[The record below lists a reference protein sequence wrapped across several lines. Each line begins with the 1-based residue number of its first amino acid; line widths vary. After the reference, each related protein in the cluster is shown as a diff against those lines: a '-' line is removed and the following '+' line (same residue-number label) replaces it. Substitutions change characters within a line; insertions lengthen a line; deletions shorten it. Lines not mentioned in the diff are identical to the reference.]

1 MTTSKSS
8 SRASAPF
15 DDGTLSDVSNF
26 EDIGLDDVSLTPK
39 IPYHSMYDASLS
51 TRSLASIHDPVPL
64 ASVPTTL
71 SSSAPGPTP
80 KSSTPSRQLTA
91 SAPNKARMPLASPVP
106 NGRPRPELLSLR
118 SHIRQANINTNFRNT
133 NTGSLT
139 GLTSPNSLNRPHN
152 GVGGMSLPMRT
163 QSQSRSRSP
172 IMRDDPKLVLKPRRM
187 SWQAN
192 HSRKSSLELEREC
205 DEDDDNDIPDG
216 MILDNVPISP
226 RPVNERVSSRR
237 SSRGPPSPSPSRS
250 KTRPA
255 GNGTPAVATAQGSLK
270 YPSWKSDSGLGEDSS
285 NGGVPAAPL
294 KMRARSW
301 NLAMAELS
309 PEARMLT
316 EKLEK
321 HQCTSRAERPATWGS
336 SRQSLDTMVQERNRQ
351 RSRSPLPELPPLRK
365 SDGMVD
371 PLPVSKEKEAVLSR
385 TRPSWLPPKDPN
397 EEKRHL
403 KEYQKMMA
411 KSLEAERKREAA
423 KAASKASRDSNAET
437 MIRVWEDDIIP
448 RWPDAIRER
457 KTRELWWQGVAPRSR
472 GIVWARAIGNELGLT
487 SGSFEAALKRVH
499 EVETRVADGKGDP
512 EDARKVEWFS
522 AARKDVEQ
530 NTWMELK
537 IFQAGGPLH
546 DGLINVLCAYSM
558 YRGDIGYISGCNTI
572 AALLLIN
579 LPNITD
585 AFIALANVLNRPLPL
600 SFFTHDEGAKSSAYN
615 LVLKTLKDRSRPL
628 YDHINALSSAAST
641 SQTPDGTPMPSGPDV
656 FLNYIFTALFTSCL
670 AIDEAARLWDI
681 YVFEGDA
688 VIVRAAVAHMIRNE
702 GHLFAC
708 KTLENVTEVL
718 EGLKKPRKAVAEIGA
733 EDTWVKLVREAGK
746 I

>member
-15 DDGTLSDVSNF
+15 DDSTLSDVSNF

-39 IPYHSMYDASLS
+39 LPYHSIYDASLS
-51 TRSLASIHDPVPL
+51 TRSLASIHDPVTSV
-64 ASVPTTL
+64 SVPTSL
-71 SSSAPGPTP
+71 STSAPVTSLKGSN
-80 KSSTPSRQLTA
+80 SSRHLTA
-91 SAPNKARMPLASPVP
+91 STPNKARIPLTSPVL
-106 NGRPRPELLSLR
+106 NGRPRPELLSLKTN
-118 SHIRQANINTNFRNT
+118 IRQVNINTNFRNT

-139 GLTSPNSLNRPHN
+139 GLNSPNGINCHQN
-152 GVGGMSLPMRT
+152 GVGGMPLPMRT

-172 IMRDDPKLVLKPRRM
+172 NMRDDSKIILKPRRM

-192 HSRKSSLELEREC
+192 HSRKSSIELEREC
-205 DEDDDNDIPDG
+205 DEDDGNDIPEG
-216 MILDNVPISP
+216 LILDNVPISP
-226 RPVNERVSSRR
+226 RPMNERMPSRR
-237 SSRGPPSPSPSRS
+237 SSRGPPSPSPSSS

-255 GNGTPAVATAQGSLK
+255 GNGTPAVATAHGSLK
-270 YPSWKSDSGLGEDSS
+270 YPSWKSDSGLTEDPVQ
-285 NGGVPAAPL
+285 VPIAAAPL

-316 EKLEK
+316 EKLEE
-321 HQCTSRAERPATWGS
+321 HQDTNRVERPATWGS

-365 SDGMVD
+365 SDGIID

-403 KEYQKMMA
+403 KEYQRMMA
-411 KSLEAERKREAA
+411 KSLEAERKREVA
-423 KAASKASRDSNAET
+423 KATSKANRDSNAENL
-437 MIRVWEDDIIP
+437 IRIWEDNVIP

-457 KTRELWWQGVAPRSR
+457 KTRELWWRGVAPRSR

-487 SGSFEAALKRVH
+487 RGSFEAALKRVR

-512 EDARKVEWFS
+512 EDSRKAEWFS
-522 AARKDVEQ
+522 MVRRDVEQ
-530 NTWMELK
+530 STWMELK
-537 IFQAGGPLH
+537 IFQSGGPLH
-546 DGLINVLCAYSM
+546 ESLINVLCAYAM

-572 AALLLIN
+572 AALLLLN
-579 LPNITD
+579 LPNVTET
-585 AFIALANVLNRPLPL
+585 FISLANVLNRPLPL

-628 YDHINALSSAAST
+628 YDHINALCDTAVA
-641 SQTPDGTPMPSGPDV
+641 SQTPDGTPMPFGPDAY
-656 FLNYIFTALFTSCL
+656 LNSIFTALFTSCL
-670 AIDEAARLWDI
+670 AIDEAARLWDV
-681 YVFEGDA
+681 YAFEGDT
-688 VIVRAAVAHMIRNE
+688 VIVRAAVALMIRNE
-702 GHLFAC
+702 GEIFGC
-708 KTLENVTEVL
+708 KTLESVTQVL
-718 EGLKKPRKAVAEIGA
+718 EGHNKPRKAVAEIGA
-733 EDTWVKLVREAGK
+733 EDAWMKLVREAGK
-746 I
+746 V